1 MASKAFLSTEARAG
15 LALLT
20 AAALALLCA
29 NTAAQVVYIA
39 FLDLPFGMRLG
50 GLALEKPLLLWIND
64 GLMALFFLMV
74 GLEIKREAVSGHLS
88 DLRRAA
94 LPIIAAIGG
103 MAVPA
108 AGYVALN
115 YGSPETLGGWA
126 IPSATDIA
134 FAVGVLSLL
143 GKRVPSSLKIFLL
156 ALAIIDDLGAIIII
170 AIFYTAELST
180 LSLALAGAALVVLAV
195 LNLTRVRSL
204 AVYILVGAFLWVC
217 VLKSG
222 VHATLAGVALAMAI
236 PLNAPEG
243 TTPMLVRLEHALQ
256 PWVVFA
262 IMPLFAFAN
271 AGVSLSGMG
280 WNSLLAPVPLGI
292 LLGLFIGKQA
302 GVMAASWVAVR
313 SGLATLPDGAN
324 WVQFYGVAILTGIG
338 FTMSLFIGTL
348 AFENAGY
355 HAEVRLGVLAGTTL
369 SALVGLAVL
378 AASRRMQHHR

>member
-108 AGYVALN
+108 AVYVALN